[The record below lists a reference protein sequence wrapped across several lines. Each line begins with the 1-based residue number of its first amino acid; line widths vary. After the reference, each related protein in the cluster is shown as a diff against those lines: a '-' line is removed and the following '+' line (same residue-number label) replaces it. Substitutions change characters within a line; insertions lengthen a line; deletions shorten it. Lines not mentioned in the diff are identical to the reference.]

1 MYLGGERPVL
11 AQGLFLTPHDAEYV
25 PSKILQM
32 YIHRR
37 EIFLREVW
45 LASDHFFVKV
55 PRSLAERKSAVASL
69 CDVRR
74 EFHVLA

>member
-1 MYLGGERPVL
+1 
-11 AQGLFLTPHDAEYV
+11 
-25 PSKILQM
+25 M

-37 EIFLREVW
+37 EIFLRNVW
-45 LASDHFFVKV
+45 PVSDRFFVKV
-55 PRSLAERKSAVASL
+55 PRSIAEGKSAPASL